1 MFWNLDVFG
10 LDVMGVDVLGYHRS
24 IVFHMFLKELTE
36 KPTIIYFQA
45 RATTRANTSQCRW
58 PSATKSSCPSTA
70 EPRLR
75 STTRSTPSYGRLTSS
90 QSSLKSE
97 NKFQKRKDNCV
108 FFWLFRVYLCLVVE
122 LIWWSS
128 ALKNYEDLFLHLCK
142 SKVIV

>member
-1 MFWNLDVFG
+1 
-10 LDVMGVDVLGYHRS
+10 
-24 IVFHMFLKELTE
+24 
-36 KPTIIYFQA
+36 
-45 RATTRANTSQCRW
+45 
-58 PSATKSSCPSTA
+58 
-70 EPRLR
+70 LR

-108 FFWLFRVYLCLVVE
+108 FFWLFRVYLCLVTE